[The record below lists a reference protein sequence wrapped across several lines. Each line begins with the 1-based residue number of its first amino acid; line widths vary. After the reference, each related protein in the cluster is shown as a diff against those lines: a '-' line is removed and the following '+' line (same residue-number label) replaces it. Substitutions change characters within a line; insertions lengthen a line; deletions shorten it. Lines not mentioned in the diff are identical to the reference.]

1 VNLFQPAIDAMSHE
15 VFQDNP
21 LPLNTLLA
29 GVAVVIGTVLVLY
42 VIVQGR
48 KVMKEHA
55 VEDAETASILQ
66 SIAEDESEYGT
77 F

>member
-1 VNLFQPAIDAMSHE
+1 
-15 VFQDNP
+15 
-21 LPLNTLLA
+21 
-29 GVAVVIGTVLVLY
+29 